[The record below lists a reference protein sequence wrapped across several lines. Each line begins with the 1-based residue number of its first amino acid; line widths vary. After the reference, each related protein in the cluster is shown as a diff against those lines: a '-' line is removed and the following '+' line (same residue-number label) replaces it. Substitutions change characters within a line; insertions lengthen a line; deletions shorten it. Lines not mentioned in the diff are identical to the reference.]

1 LKITKIDYILSL
13 IISLSDLRIN
23 SRGNRDY
30 RRSMKEI
37 EQIFCLI
44 KFGQKE
50 HVEKLLKEGELYFNT
65 VSTYAELDDE
75 ERGDANEGA
84 EWINN
89 AQVVKIKVEHPT
101 LGSLELFPTTNQLSK
116 LRQYNFYY
124 LSFSLYAISPRS
136 FEKTDSFQIDNRML
150 SFSDTAIL
158 IKEPYK
164 FINSIV
170 SKLKKKGIKY
180 EANIVTYD
188 DLCREGNIELS
199 PFIKKMEH
207 QHQMEF
213 RIIIENKDN
222 QPKLISIGS
231 IEDYSVIV
239 SSESMIATIWQAKKQ
254 VE

>member
-1 LKITKIDYILSL
+1 
-13 IISLSDLRIN
+13 
-23 SRGNRDY
+23 
-30 RRSMKEI
+30 
-37 EQIFCLI
+37 
-44 KFGQKE
+44 
-50 HVEKLLKEGELYFNT
+50 
-65 VSTYAELDDE
+65 
-75 ERGDANEGA
+75 
-84 EWINN
+84 
-89 AQVVKIKVEHPT
+89 
-101 LGSLELFPTTNQLSK
+101 
-116 LRQYNFYY
+116 
-124 LSFSLYAISPRS
+124 
-136 FEKTDSFQIDNRML
+136 ML

-170 SKLKKKGIKY
+170 SKLKKEGIKY